1 MIAGPDIRLEYK
13 FYEYKFNSLLLVN
26 YFQTIRNERKFECDD
41 ITFEGM
47 LDRLEQNSGVNV
59 VSAKVT

>member
-1 MIAGPDIRLEYK
+1 MEIQKRVQYK
-13 FYEYKFNSLLLVN
+13 FYNLMLLN

>member
-1 MIAGPDIRLEYK
+1 M
-13 FYEYKFNSLLLVN
+13 LLN
-26 YFQTIRNERKFECDD
+26 NFQTIRNERKFECDD

>member
-1 MIAGPDIRLEYK
+1 M
-13 FYEYKFNSLLLVN
+13 
-26 YFQTIRNERKFECDD
+26 DD

-59 VSAKVT
+59 VSAKVRLQNTYDIPIKNIQV

>member
-1 MIAGPDIRLEYK
+1 ML
-13 FYEYKFNSLLLVN
+13 
-26 YFQTIRNERKFECDD
+26 FQVLRAERKFEVDD

-59 VSAKVT
+59 VSAKVL